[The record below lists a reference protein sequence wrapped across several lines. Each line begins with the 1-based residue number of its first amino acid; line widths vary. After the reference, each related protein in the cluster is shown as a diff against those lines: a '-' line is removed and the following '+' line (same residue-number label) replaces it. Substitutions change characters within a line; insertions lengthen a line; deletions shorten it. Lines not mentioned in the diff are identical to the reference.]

1 MIVYEGLIRD
11 FHKDVINGVIA
22 DRVEE
27 GFRAHGFEHNNP
39 GEHRAFENSLPQLDS
54 IFDQSFGINQDLT
67 IAIEFQIPSTAK
79 RIDFIICG
87 KDENDRKNAVII
99 ELKQWEDIEL
109 SKKKDIVITYVARA
123 YREETHPSYQAYSY
137 ARTIENFNE
146 AVQSEHIK
154 MVPCAFLHNF
164 KESNRG
170 KIEDA
175 RYSEII
181 KEAPVFLQRDRQKLA
196 DFIKKYVVKPDGG
209 KILYEI
215 ENGKIRPSL
224 SLQDELERMMKGN
237 DAFNLLDEQKVAYET
252 ILEVIGEH
260 IRDGSKHTLIIQ
272 GGPGTGKSVIAIKL
286 LSSLIRQG
294 FNAIY
299 ASKNQAPREVYFRK
313 LTNSDFQKSYLKN
326 LFKGSGTFIESNS
339 NDFDCILADE
349 AHRLMAHS
357 GMYGNLGEN
366 QIKEIINAAKISVF
380 FIDEDQR
387 VTSKDI
393 GSIEEI
399 EKWAKQLNS
408 TIHIGDNLKLSSQF
422 RCNGSDAYLAF
433 LDNLLQIRPTANR
446 TFDIKDYD
454 IKVFDDPTEMM
465 EALRVKNKVNNK
477 SRMLAGYCYDW
488 ISKKDP
494 SAFDIQLEGGF
505 KAQWNFANTSTWAID
520 EESFDQVGCI
530 HTCQGLEF
538 DYVGV
543 IIGKDLIY
551 KKGQVV
557 ADPNGRARKTD
568 KSLSGFKNDPDHKKD
583 CEIIIKNTYRT
594 LLSRGQKGC
603 YIYCEDKSL
612 SEHIKKMLT
621 IKQD

>member
-146 AVQSEHIK
+146 AVQRQHIK

-215 ENGKIRPSL
+215 ENGKIRLP
-224 SLQDELERMMKGN
+224 
-237 DAFNLLDEQKVAYET
+237 FNAVDG
-252 ILEVIGEH
+252 IGE
-260 IRDGSKHTLIIQ
+260 
-272 GGPGTGKSVIAIKL
+272 
-286 LSSLIRQG
+286 
-294 FNAIY
+294 
-299 ASKNQAPREVYFRK
+299 
-313 LTNSDFQKSYLKN
+313 
-326 LFKGSGTFIESNS
+326 
-339 NDFDCILADE
+339 
-349 AHRLMAHS
+349 
-357 GMYGNLGEN
+357 
-366 QIKEIINAAKISVF
+366 NAAKQIYEAAHDGSGDFISCDDLMV
-380 FIDEDQR
+380 R
-387 VTSKDI
+387 
-393 GSIEEI
+393 
-399 EKWAKQLNS
+399 A
-408 TIHIGDNLKLSSQF
+408 HIGQSTVDLLRATGAIGDLPSS
-422 RCNGSDAYLAF
+422 N
-433 LDNLLQIRPTANR
+433 QISL
-446 TFDIKDYD
+446 F
-454 IKVFDDPTEMM
+454 
-465 EALRVKNKVNNK
+465 
-477 SRMLAGYCYDW
+477 
-488 ISKKDP
+488 
-494 SAFDIQLEGGF
+494 GF
-505 KAQWNFANTSTWAID
+505 
-520 EESFDQVGCI
+520 
-530 HTCQGLEF
+530 
-538 DYVGV
+538 
-543 IIGKDLIY
+543 
-551 KKGQVV
+551 
-557 ADPNGRARKTD
+557 
-568 KSLSGFKNDPDHKKD
+568 
-583 CEIIIKNTYRT
+583 
-594 LLSRGQKGC
+594 
-603 YIYCEDKSL
+603 
-612 SEHIKKMLT
+612 
-621 IKQD
+621 